1 MSCGVGKWRLLV
13 GIGRLDEPP
22 RHCYLDMRMQLQG
35 IPHRSRKDRRGDT
48 PIVKVCYIGSVA
60 KAFQQMELD
69 KQQVKKANSIYG
81 FTNQS
86 NEVKGSIMLL
96 ATLGKENQASA
107 YIAIFRRPL
116 LKASK
121 WP

>member
-1 MSCGVGKWRLLV
+1 MSRHAIAIWFPVSWLLPKGCNFKLPKETYREWR
-13 GIGRLDEPP
+13 I
-22 RHCYLDMRMQLQG
+22 C
-35 IPHRSRKDRRGDT
+35 INDT
-48 PIVKVCYIGSVA
+48 PIVKVCYIGSVV

-69 KQQVKKANSIYG
+69 KQQVKKANSHLG

-96 ATLGKENQASA
+96 ATPGKENQASA
-107 YIAIFRRPL
+107 YTAIFRRPL